1 MTRSHARL
9 RPHTRP
15 GAAPS
20 SGKDATVAGFRTQ
33 PHKLPKDLTDM
44 SQTTVQLALGKQ
56 KIIEDIKVL
65 LNDSEELLRLSAT
78 LPGEGVDAL
87 RSRLRDH
94 VDSARSALEG
104 AQTTAQARYRAHV
117 DNTAQY
123 VQDKPWQALGVAAGI
138 GFFLGILISR

>member
-1 MTRSHARL
+1 
-9 RPHTRP
+9 
-15 GAAPS
+15 
-20 SGKDATVAGFRTQ
+20 
-33 PHKLPKDLTDM
+33 M

-87 RSRLRDH
+87 RTRLRDH
-94 VDSARSALEG
+94 VETARNALDD
-104 AQTTAQARYRAHV
+104 AQANAQSKYRAGI
-117 DNTAQY
+117 DCTEKY
-123 VQDKPWQALGVAAGI
+123 VRDKPWEALGVAAGI

>member
-1 MTRSHARL
+1 
-9 RPHTRP
+9 
-15 GAAPS
+15 
-20 SGKDATVAGFRTQ
+20 
-33 PHKLPKDLTDM
+33 M

-87 RSRLRDH
+87 RTRMRDH
-94 VDSARSALEG
+94 VETARNALDD
-104 AQTTAQARYRAHV
+104 AQANAQSKYRAGI
-117 DNTAQY
+117 DCTEKY
-123 VQDKPWQALGVAAGI
+123 VRDKPWEALGVAAGI